1 MFIFIVHWL
10 ECVLMPEII
19 RPSSVI
25 WFFSVPFR
33 FAHFGQPS
41 FFLIHPLEC
50 LNASFLSEF
59 LWHYQPSNTKIYIYK
74 KKQRNEHKKRI
85 IRIMYNNN
93 ITTATT
99 TSEISAPAMKQKTN
113 QQWMFVKIMMYYRI
127 MVQTDSRIIK
137 RSKCSPRKKSETVR
151 EKKQTN
157 KIEEYLFCIISS
169 PGFITSLVS
178 LIRR

>member
-1 MFIFIVHWL
+1 
-10 ECVLMPEII
+10 
-19 RPSSVI
+19 
-25 WFFSVPFR
+25 
-33 FAHFGQPS
+33 
-41 FFLIHPLEC
+41 
-50 LNASFLSEF
+50 
-59 LWHYQPSNTKIYIYK
+59 
-74 KKQRNEHKKRI
+74 
-85 IRIMYNNN
+85 MYNNN